1 MTFSKVILTKS
12 FWINVRHQQFLAGLR
27 GPLPLKLSS
36 DNTLQYID
44 IISQQFKS
52 RITYVVLLYKTEM
65 IRCPFLYD
73 TNSFFLKKAVSC
85 LFRQVYLAHS
95 NSLAHELYRKAFL
108 NFENCFSLTWQ
119 KYLSFTQFQQ
129 NHYSS
134 AKTKLI
140 EYFVCIILW
149 YNPLNTCSS
158 NWAPSFNSWD
168 NGFFLKQL
176 QIIFKAEWR
185 NHLNIFWK
193 SFCGDFAADNL
204 CWLWGPSF

>member
-27 GPLPLKLSS
+27 GPLPLKLGS

-108 NFENCFSLTWQ
+108 NFENCFSLT
-119 KYLSFTQFQQ
+119 
-129 NHYSS
+129 
-134 AKTKLI
+134 
-140 EYFVCIILW
+140 
-149 YNPLNTCSS
+149 
-158 NWAPSFNSWD
+158 
-168 NGFFLKQL
+168 
-176 QIIFKAEWR
+176 
-185 NHLNIFWK
+185 
-193 SFCGDFAADNL
+193 
-204 CWLWGPSF
+204 